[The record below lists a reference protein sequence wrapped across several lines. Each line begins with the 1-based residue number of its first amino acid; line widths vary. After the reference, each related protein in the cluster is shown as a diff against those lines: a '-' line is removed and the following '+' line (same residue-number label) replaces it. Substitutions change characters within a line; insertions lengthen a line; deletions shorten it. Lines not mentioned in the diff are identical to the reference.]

1 MDIKFCDKCENFMNF
16 CIDKDKNPIYKCTRC
31 DNITEYDY
39 QHDSKGIQF
48 NKNIEQKNILN
59 SNKYLTMDPTL
70 PIITNNNIKC
80 INKECISIKNKDVSN
95 EICYIKYDET
105 NIYFMYICKHCD
117 QKWTNDI

>member
-16 CIDKDKNPIYKCTRC
+16 CIDKDNKPIYKCSRC
-31 DNITEYDY
+31 DHMTEYNY
-39 QHDSKGIQF
+39 TTDSKGIQF
-48 NKNIEQKNILN
+48 NKNIELKNILN

-70 PIITNNNIKC
+70 PTITTKNIKC
-80 INKECISIKNKDVSN
+80 VNKECISNKDKKVDN
-95 EICYIKYDET
+95 KICYIKYDHD